1 MQRFKNNQNRAIY
14 LTSPIALFLLVIQ
27 ARTMSRDDADRR
39 DAVPATDALLR
50 EGDVN

>member
-1 MQRFKNNQNRAIY
+1 MQRFKNNQHRAIY
-14 LTSPIALFLLVIQ
+14 LTSPTALFLAVQ